1 MSESVPMSRPTK
13 RIGIVGAGFTGT
25 MLTVHLLRK
34 SRSPVDVFLFDR
46 AGAFGHGTPYSTPN
60 AKHLL
65 NVRVANMSAYDHDPQ
80 HFIRWLW
87 AHDRDTAIPPSGHAF
102 VSRGTYGAYLRDVLD
117 TTRHAADNRA
127 TVTRAAV
134 EVRELRVEGAAVLFR
149 LADGQSL
156 TFDHA
161 VLCIGN
167 FPPALPG
174 QIAAT
179 AAVGPRY
186 IGNPWDKPAIA
197 RIPAGDSV
205 LLLGTGLTMI
215 DVVLDLVS
223 RGHHGPVT
231 ALSRRG
237 LLPQVHRDV
246 FAYPPFLRA
255 GDLPRTASA
264 LFAQVRREVA
274 KATAQ
279 GLDWRGVI
287 DAMRPLTQPLWRGL
301 PLSERKRF
309 LRHLRPYWEIHRH
322 RMAPQVAHEIEAL
335 RRSGRLQIMAGRLR
349 DLQFSDAHVAATAR
363 RREDGGEC
371 RIEAGWLVNCSGPE
385 PDYGR
390 IADPLVRDL
399 VDGGLARPD
408 PLSLGLDVSDDYAVV
423 NRAGVPSSVL
433 FALGPP
439 IRGALWETTAVPD
452 LRKQCE
458 QLACRLAT

>member
-1 MSESVPMSRPTK
+1 MSHSAPTGQSIK

-34 SRSPVDVFLFDR
+34 SRGPVEIVLFDR
-46 AGAFGHGTPYSTPN
+46 AGAFGRGTPYSTPN

-65 NVRVANMSAYDHDPQ
+65 NVRVANMSAYDDDPQ

-87 AHDRDTAIPPSGHAF
+87 GHDRDSSIPPSGHAF
-102 VSRGTYGAYLRDVLD
+102 VSRGTYGAYLQDVLE
-117 TTRHAADNRA
+117 TARHAADNRA
-127 TVTRAAV
+127 GVTRSAV
-134 EVRELRVEGAAVLFR
+134 DVRELRIDGETVAVR
-149 LADGQSL
+149 LSDGRSL
-156 TFDHA
+156 ALDCA

-174 QIAAT
+174 RIALAGP
-179 AAVGPRY
+179 AGPRY
-186 IGNPWDKPAIA
+186 IGNPWDQPAMA
-197 RIPAGDSV
+197 RIAAGDSV

-237 LLPQVHRDV
+237 LLPQVHRD
-246 FAYPPFLRA
+246 APTYPAFLRA
-255 GDLPRTASA
+255 DNLPRTASA
-264 LFAQVRREVA
+264 LVARIRCEVA
-274 KATAQ
+274 KAAAS

-287 DAMRPLTQPLWRGL
+287 DAVRPFTQPLWRGL
-301 PLSERKRF
+301 PLAERKRF

-322 RMAPQVAHEIEAL
+322 RVAPQVAREIEAL
-335 RRSGRLQIMAGRLR
+335 RRNGRLRILAGRLQDIRF
-349 DLQFSDAHVAATAR
+349 DIDYVAATTWQ
-363 RREDGGEC
+363 REDSCC
-371 RIEAGWLVNCSGPE
+371 RPIEAEWLINCSGPE
-385 PDYGR
+385 LDYNR
-390 IADPLVRDL
+390 IADPLVRSL
-399 VDGGLARPD
+399 VDTGTARPD
-408 PLSLGLDVSDDYAVV
+408 ALSLGLDVSDNYAVV
-423 NRAGVPSSVL
+423 SATGVPSSVL